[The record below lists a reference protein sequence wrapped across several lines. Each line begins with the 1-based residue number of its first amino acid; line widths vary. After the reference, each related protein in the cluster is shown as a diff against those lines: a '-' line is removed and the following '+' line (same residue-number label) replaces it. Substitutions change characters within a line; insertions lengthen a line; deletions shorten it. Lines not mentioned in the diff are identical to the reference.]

1 MAEDYSLGE
10 AIGLQGRFNIAE
22 QTAKAGIA
30 AIDARVKAAQKRA
43 KEDEDFY
50 NRIIEK
56 TQAPKNLQ
64 RLFIEPA
71 SALGVDAVARIA
83 KAKNAGGEG
92 FKSEAIRIANQLQ
105 QDYAELESRSQEWKD
120 WYSEFNRP
128 GNYRTQDQARLAS
141 AGRQARDYMDL
152 RQRVQKEGIP
162 GYDIE
167 NDLITGR
174 VNYFA
179 PKLPEGTIGRMNKEF
194 SKISMLEGKP
204 VVKKIAGKDQI
215 SVEKILFLYDKDAQ
229 NYAKLNNIQTP
240 QSIESA
246 ARNLLDND
254 FTFRYQYADELGID
268 PLDTDALIS
277 GMLEVGTKFA
287 KESEKLKSPGTE
299 FNFSIYNSPQNENTP
314 AAVNKRIGQYTD
326 GDNTFINFGNGV
338 VQIDE
343 IPAFTPTGNTV
354 DAKGVLRTTRISN
367 AKPQE
372 VVVLP
377 YIIDTD
383 KTTNRKYEKPLI
395 IGKNQPLSAL
405 DLRKAFGFQAYVKM
419 STATGTTYT
428 PADEFQDTGYLKGS
442 KEYVAA
448 GTGVLSQFNAEGD
461 NMTKYH
467 NANKANANAEF
478 YKLYADYVKD
488 PTLNGPALDKFI
500 KANF

>member
-1 MAEDYSLGE
+1 MAEDFSLGE

-30 AIDARVKAAQKRA
+30 AIDAKVKAAQKRA

-71 SALGVDAVARIA
+71 SILGVDAVARIA
-83 KAKNAGGEG
+83 KAKSKGGEG
-92 FKSEAIRIANQLQ
+92 FKSEAIRIANELQ

-141 AGRQARDYMDL
+141 AGRQAKDYMDL

-204 VVKKIAGKDQI
+204 TVKKIGGKDQI

-229 NYAKLNNIQTP
+229 AYAKLNNIQTP
-240 QSIESA
+240 QSIEGA

-268 PLDTDALIS
+268 PLDTDALVN
-277 GMLEVGTKFA
+277 GMLEIGTKFA

-299 FNFSIYNSPQNENTP
+299 FNVSVYNSPATQGTP

-326 GDNTFINFGNGV
+326 ADNTYINFGTGV

-367 AKPQE
+367 AKPQD

-377 YIIDTD
+377 YILAKDA
-383 KTTNRKYEKPLI
+383 NGRQYEKPLI
-395 IGKNQPLSAL
+395 IGKNEALTKL
-405 DLRKAFGFQAYVKM
+405 DLKKAFGFQAYVKM

-448 GTGVLSQFNAEGD
+448 GTGVLNQFDQVGVNL
-461 NMTKYH
+461 TKYH
-467 NANKANANAEF
+467 NANKTKPDAEF
-478 YKLYADYVKD
+478 YKLFAEYVKN
-488 PTLNGPALDKFI
+488 PALNGPALDKFI
-500 KANF
+500 QSNF

>member
-1 MAEDYSLGE
+1 MAEDFSLGE

-30 AIDARVKAAQKRA
+30 AIDAKVKAAQKRA

-50 NRIIEK
+50 NKILEK
-56 TQAPKNLQ
+56 TEKPKNLH
-64 RLFIEPA
+64 RLFVEPA
-71 SALGVDAVARIA
+71 AALGVDAAARIA
-83 KAKNAGGEG
+83 KEKSKGGEG
-92 FKSEAIRIANQLQ
+92 WRSTAVRIANELQ

-120 WYSEFNRP
+120 WYTEFNRL
-128 GNYRTQDQARLAS
+128 GNYRTQDQTRLAS
-141 AGRQARDYMDL
+141 AGRTAPDYMAL
-152 RQRVQKEGIP
+152 RERVQKEGIP
-162 GYDIE
+162 GYDVE

-179 PKLPEGTIGRMNKEF
+179 PKIPEGTIGRMNKEF

-204 VVKKIAGKDQI
+204 TVKKIAGKDQI

-240 QSIESA
+240 QSIEGA

-254 FTFRYQYADELGID
+254 FAFRYQYADELGID
-268 PLDTDALIS
+268 PLDTDALVNS
-277 GMLEVGTKFA
+277 MLEVGTKFA

-299 FNFSIYNSPQNENTP
+299 FNVSVYNAPANQGTP

-326 GDNTFINFGNGV
+326 ADNTYINFGTGV

-343 IPAFTPTGNTV
+343 IAAFTPTGNTV
-354 DAKGVLRTTRISN
+354 DAKGVLRTSRISN
-367 AKPQE
+367 AKPQD

-377 YIIDTD
+377 YIITTD
-383 KTTNRKYEKPLI
+383 PTTKRSYEKPLI
-395 IGKNQPLSAL
+395 IGKDQPLSSL
-405 DLRKAFGFQAYVKM
+405 DLKKAFGFQAYVKM

-448 GTGVLSQFNAEGD
+448 GTGVLNQFNQVGI
-461 NMTKYH
+461 NLTKYH
-467 NANKANANAEF
+467 NANKKNANAEL
-478 YKLYADYVKD
+478 YKLYGDYVKN
-488 PTLNGPALDKFI
+488 PTLYGPALDKFI
-500 KANF
+500 QSNF